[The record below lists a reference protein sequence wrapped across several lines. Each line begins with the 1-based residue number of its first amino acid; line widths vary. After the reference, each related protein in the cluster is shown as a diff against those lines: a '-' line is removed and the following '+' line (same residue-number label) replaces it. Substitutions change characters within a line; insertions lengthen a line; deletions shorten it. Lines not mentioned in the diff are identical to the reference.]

1 MSLRKL
7 MWFGIGFAIA
17 AAVLVYGFGG
27 VFWPLALAAV
37 PIIPLLFWRKRPT
50 FLLFLLAGVC
60 LGAVYTSFRSTLLH
74 GKAAALCGGE
84 KIFTATVKEYPRE
97 TKYGGSVLVK
107 LHESGL
113 SAVLYATE
121 VPSFRPGDTITAP
134 GEFQKTP
141 FRPSETHD
149 LYYESVGV
157 ALTGKVEAFSAVT
170 ATEHPM
176 LLYAMARWNLSLQE
190 RVKEIFPASSEGF
203 FTALI
208 TGERSG
214 ITYARKN
221 QMVNCGVYHAVSI
234 SGMHVSILMGMLML
248 LCRNRRKLCALLGIP
263 VLFLFFLLSGGS
275 SATARAVC
283 MYLVLLLAGLLHR
296 EYDSLTAMA
305 ATLILLL
312 LENPYAIAQWGLQ
325 LSFLST
331 AGILVLCPQ
340 ILKSYRNR
348 RPKGKVACALCDIL
362 VPPLALTLSATTFS
376 LPIMALNF
384 GVVSLV
390 AFLTN
395 LLTLWAVSASFLLGI
410 LTVILSFLMPT
421 VATFLGGVLH
431 GLYVWICLV
440 LDVFSA
446 LPFASADQSQPIL
459 LLWCFL
465 WQILILLWALGHNSW
480 KTGVLCGILSL
491 LFAIV
496 LTAVP
501 AEKEF
506 FTMLDVGQGQCLVL
520 HTEGK
525 TYLID
530 CGGSGEETGEIA
542 ARYLRQKGIF
552 HIDGI
557 FLTHFDADHTEG
569 LPQLLSRISATALY
583 HPLPAEEDVSILD
596 TLENIVPLRPITEA
610 AQLSLNETTLRLFP
624 VGKAQTG
631 ENQSGLC
638 ILASGEKC
646 DILITGDLDAEL
658 ELELLAQYDL
668 PDLEILVAGHHGS
681 RYSTSHAL
689 LDILKPELA
698 LISVGENSYGHPHD
712 DTLSRL
718 QSLGAEV
725 YTTLDNGN
733 LTIRW

>member
-17 AAVLVYGFGG
+17 ASVLVYGFGG

-50 FLLFLLAGVC
+50 FLLFLLAGLC
-60 LGAVYTSFRSTLLH
+60 LGTVYTSFRSTLLH
-74 GKAAALCGGE
+74 GKAATLCGGQ
-84 KIFTATVKEYPRE
+84 KTFTATVKEYPRE

-113 SAVLYATE
+113 AAVLYATE
-121 VPSFRPGDTITAP
+121 VPSLRPGDTLTAT

-141 FRPSETHD
+141 YHPSESDD

-157 ALTGKVEAFSAVT
+157 ALTGRIEEFSSVA
-170 ATEHPM
+170 ATEHPS
-176 LLYAMARWNLSLQE
+176 LLYTMARWNLSLQE

-208 TGERSG
+208 TGQRSG
-214 ITYARKN
+214 IDYARKN
-221 QMVNCGVYHAVSI
+221 QMVLCGVYHAVSI
-234 SGMHVSILMGMLML
+234 SGMHVSILMGMVLL

-263 VLFLFFLLSGGS
+263 TLFLFFLLSGGS
-275 SATARAVC
+275 SATARAAC
-283 MYLVLLLAGLLHR
+283 MYLVLLLAGLVHR

-305 ATLILLL
+305 AALILLL

-331 AGILVLCPQ
+331 AGILVLCPR
-340 ILKSYRNR
+340 ILHSYRNR
-348 RPKGKVACALCDIL
+348 RPKGKVACAICDIL

-376 LPIMALNF
+376 LPVMALNF
-384 GVVSLV
+384 GVVSLT
-390 AFLTN
+390 AFMTN

-410 LTVILSFLMPT
+410 LTVILSFLIPT
-421 VATFLGGVLH
+421 IATFLGGILH
-431 GLYVWICLV
+431 WFYVWICLV

-446 LPFASADQSQPIL
+446 LPLTAADQSQPIL

-480 KTGVLCGILSL
+480 KRSAICAIASFV
-491 LFAIV
+491 FAIA
-496 LTAVP
+496 LTALP

-506 FTMLDVGQGQCLVL
+506 FTMLNVGQGQCLVL

-583 HPLPAEEDVSILD
+583 HPLPAEEDVAILD
-596 TLENIVPLRPITEA
+596 TLDNIVPLRPITEA
-610 AQLSLNETTLRLFP
+610 AELALCESTLRVYP
-624 VGKAQTG
+624 IGEAKEGK
-631 ENQSGLC
+631 NVSGLC

-646 DILITGDLDAEL
+646 DILITGDLPTER

-681 RYSTSHAL
+681 RYSTSRAL
-689 LDILKPELA
+689 LDILKPEVA
-698 LISVGENSYGHPHD
+698 FISVGENSYGHPHD